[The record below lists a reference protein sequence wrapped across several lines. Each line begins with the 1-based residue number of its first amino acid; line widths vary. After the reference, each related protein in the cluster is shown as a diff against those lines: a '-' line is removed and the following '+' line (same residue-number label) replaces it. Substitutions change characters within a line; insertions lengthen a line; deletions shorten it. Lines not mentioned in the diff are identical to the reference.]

1 LCREEKQVRE
11 AFNRLAGEWDERALS
26 SPDKI
31 RYLLSFL
38 TIPPSSTVLDV
49 GSGTGILIPFLRE
62 KMGSSGLIVELDVA
76 EEMLEVARRKFG
88 EESIEYHQGS
98 AERYKDSRRYDL
110 VIVYSSFPHFWDRDL
125 ALQNLISLLP
135 EGGELSIAHSESRQ
149 TINQRHRGDG
159 APPAFTLPPGE
170 ELARELKKRGLEI
183 TRVIDNQE
191 LYLVTGRK

>member
-1 LCREEKQVRE
+1 
-11 AFNRLAGEWDERALS
+11 
-26 SPDKI
+26 
-31 RYLLSFL
+31 
-38 TIPPSSTVLDV
+38 
-49 GSGTGILIPFLRE
+49 
-62 KMGSSGLIVELDVA
+62 
-76 EEMLEVARRKFG
+76 MLEVAKRKFG
-88 EESIEYHQGS
+88 EEGIEYHRGS
-98 AERYKDSRRYDL
+98 AERYKDGRRYDT

-125 ALQNLISLLP
+125 ALQNLISLLI

>member
-1 LCREEKQVRE
+1 MCREEKQVRE

-76 EEMLEVARRKFG
+76 EEMLEVAKRKFG
-88 EESIEYHQGS
+88 
-98 AERYKDSRRYDL
+98 
-110 VIVYSSFPHFWDRDL
+110 DRK
-125 ALQNLISLLP
+125 S
-135 EGGELSIAHSESRQ
+135 
-149 TINQRHRGDG
+149 
-159 APPAFTLPPGE
+159 
-170 ELARELKKRGLEI
+170 
-183 TRVIDNQE
+183 V
-191 LYLVTGRK
+191 V